1 MHPSSSHNFH
11 NMVNLISQLHNII
24 KCLYHYSCFWL
35 YFTLLHFFLNRGPNM
50 IYILWRL
57 ICLVSLVN
65 YWFFLSS
72 LFSPY
77 FSFFFWRNW
86 VINPL
91 NERSARLFYFSYCKG
106 PVSKYFRF
114 CGICSL
120 CCGIC
125 SLCYKYLCL
134 WLPSVAWEQP

>member
-1 MHPSSSHNFH
+1 MSLSLF
-11 NMVNLISQLHNII
+11 MFL
-24 KCLYHYSCFWL
+24 
-35 YFTLLHFFLNRGPNM
+35 TLFYTASFFLNRGPIM

-77 FSFFFWRNW
+77 FSFFWRNW

-91 NERSARLFYFSYCKG
+91 NERSAGLFYFSYCKG

-120 CCGIC
+120 C
-125 SLCYKYLCL
+125 YKYLRPR
-134 WLPSVAWEQP
+134 LPSVAWEQPQPMSMTVFQQNFICGHWDLNFI